1 MKSHSLGNVLS
12 CIILHSLTGSHL
24 PGMLWPP
31 VGLPSCVNCTA
42 ISMAR
47 QLEGGTA
54 WCLQITCVTCFQ
66 VIDFYIANKVFLFD
80 LLNALLQNVQE
91 YSDSTYVEIA
101 FMLIFG
107 HFVTVGT
114 EVSSF
119 LGVGGREQGVPQ
131 DVHY

>member
-1 MKSHSLGNVLS
+1 M
-12 CIILHSLTGSHL
+12 
-24 PGMLWPP
+24 
-31 VGLPSCVNCTA
+31 
-42 ISMAR
+42 
-47 QLEGGTA
+47 
-54 WCLQITCVTCFQ
+54 
-66 VIDFYIANKVFLFD
+66 
-80 LLNALLQNVQE
+80 QE

-107 HFVTVGT
+107 HFVMVGT